1 MIATKYDRLLI
12 GTLAAINELNLIK
25 HCDSGDMISIIKTLM
40 QTLVSAARQAED
52 REMVIIDCIEQS
64 VVDLL
69 NCIESDEKTTGALA
83 YVEDELSKALIFS
96 GSWGIQE

>member
-1 MIATKYDRLLI
+1 MIATQYDRLLL
-12 GTLAAINELNLIK
+12 GTLAAINELSLLKN
-25 HCDSGDMISIIKTLM
+25 CDENDMISIVKTLV
-40 QTLVSAARQAED
+40 QALASAARQAEN